1 MKKIIYFLG
10 IVFLSSIIILN
21 LKYTAFLD
29 NSEHIIFYNNSW
41 LFNLEIVLVVIV
53 INYIVS
59 IINKKL
65 NKKERSIQKKI
76 VIIALLIYLLVNIL
90 WVIFVNPKWLVTRF
104 MCVTLHK
111 FSIKMIIRKCYL
123 LPLILMLHYMNICKH
138 IFIKYL

>member
-41 LFNLEIVLVVIV
+41 LFNLGIVLVVIA
-53 INYIVS
+53 INYIAN

-65 NKKERSIQKKI
+65 NKKERSFQKNSYNS
-76 VIIALLIYLLVNIL
+76 IIN
-90 WVIFVNPKWLVTRF
+90 
-104 MCVTLHK
+104 
-111 FSIKMIIRKCYL
+111 
-123 LPLILMLHYMNICKH
+123 
-138 IFIKYL
+138 IFISKYPLGYFCKSKSGW